1 MMYCWYMLATAV
13 IMINPC
19 SKLMLSIS
27 HEVHAC
33 VCVIYMLLNWLNLI
47 CASGL
52 L

>member
-13 IMINPC
+13 MMINPY

-33 VCVIYMLLNWLNLI
+33 VCDIYVNI
-47 CASGL
+47 CYLTG
-52 L
+52 